1 MRNNIQK
8 KIHVGLMG
16 IVLVLMY
23 SGCAQLNEQIAK
35 MKSPAVQ
42 EASSEEAKPTAS
54 ADRLAS
60 VEKKTQSVEKT
71 EPVVQEKARS
81 AEKTEP
87 PIEKKVQAAQ
97 SSTPCVH
104 KVRWPGETLSVIAK
118 WYTGDFDNWKALTK
132 ANPKLNPNRMFIGTK
147 ILIPEDLVKNRE
159 PMPQEFLGK
168 FASKGKKK

>member
-8 KIHVGLMG
+8 KIQVGLMG

-35 MKSPAVQ
+35 MKSPAAQ

-54 ADRLAS
+54 VDKVAVTEKKS
-60 VEKKTQSVEKT
+60 QPVEKSEPRVE
-71 EPVVQEKARS
+71 EKARS
-81 AEKTEP
+81 VEKATATS
-87 PIEKKVQAAQ
+87 EKKGQPAQ
-97 SSTPCVH
+97 SSRPCVH
-104 KVRWPGETLSVIAK
+104 QVRWSGETLSVIAK
-118 WYTGDFDNWKALTK
+118 WYTGDFENWKALTK
-132 ANPKLNPNRMFIGTK
+132 ANPKLNPNRMFIGAK
-147 ILIPEDLVKNRE
+147 ILIPEDLVKNRD